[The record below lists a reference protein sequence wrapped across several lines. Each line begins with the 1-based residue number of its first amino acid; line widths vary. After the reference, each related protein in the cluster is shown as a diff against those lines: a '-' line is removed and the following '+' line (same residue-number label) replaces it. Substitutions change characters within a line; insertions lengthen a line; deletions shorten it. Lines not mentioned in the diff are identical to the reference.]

1 MEGSEQLE
9 RGRARVERRGS
20 TARSWVRRALLALI
34 GAGCGASALAEAYY
48 DIPVWGA
55 IAVALL
61 AVLLGLAIGH
71 PARPAGPAAVALGA
85 LALLWLWALL
95 SQGWAGSDDQALAL
109 AGQFALYAALLAVLL
124 LLLRRRGDYWALL
137 PLLMVGVT
145 ATALWVT
152 LEMLGPDGPSLFVGG
167 RLVEPLGYVNGQA
180 GFFLV
185 GLWPLIALAEQT
197 RYPLL
202 AGLGI
207 AAAFIVAC
215 MLVLGQARGV
225 LPGTVVSAVVVLAVV
240 PGRPRRLTVL
250 LLVGAAVALV
260 SRPVLDVYSEAPGLS
275 EAVDK
280 EIVQDA
286 GRAILLGAVILGVA
300 WAGAQALLSG
310 LGSRASGARRITPA
324 VEGAV
329 GLTIVVLAAG
339 VALAAVD
346 DPLGKVDEQ
355 YDEFVNLRT
364 EQTGDT
370 RFFSGGGY
378 RYDYWRIAWQQ
389 FRDHPVR
396 GVGAGNY
403 ELTYF
408 RERRTNE
415 DIRQPHSLE
424 LQTLAE
430 LGLVG
435 GLALVAFIGAVLA
448 GFWRASRRAG
458 GDRGVRVIAVAA
470 GGAFVAWL
478 VHTSVDWLHL
488 LPGVT
493 GIALCGAA
501 MLLAPWMR
509 QVPRNWNRLR
519 ILGTAG
525 VAVVILLAAL
535 TVGRFAAAERFRLEG
550 RDKVASDPV
559 EALRL
564 ANESLALNGD
574 SLPAIYLKSAAYARL
589 GIYRKSRGALVE
601 ARRKEPHDWLP
612 WALLGDL
619 EVRRG
624 RIAQARRNYRRALRL
639 NPRHDRLEQLVK
651 NPQLA
656 LESGP
661 G

>member
-1 MEGSEQLE
+1 
-9 RGRARVERRGS
+9 V
-20 TARSWVRRALLALI
+20 
-34 GAGCGASALAEAYY
+34 
-48 DIPVWGA
+48 
-55 IAVALL
+55 
-61 AVLLGLAIGH
+61 
-71 PARPAGPAAVALGA
+71 
-85 LALLWLWALL
+85 
-95 SQGWAGSDDQALAL
+95 SQGWADSDDQALAF
-109 AGQFALYAALLAVLL
+109 AGQFTLYAALFGVLL

-137 PLLMVGVT
+137 PLLMAGVT

-152 LEMLGPDGPSLFVGG
+152 LKMLGPDGPSLFVGG
-167 RLVEPLGYVNGQA
+167 RLVEPLGYVNGEA

-197 RYPLL
+197 RYPVL

-207 AAAFIVAC
+207 ACAFLVAC

-225 LPGTVVSAVVVLAVV
+225 LPGTLVSAVVVLAVV

-250 LLVGAAVALV
+250 LLIAAAVALV
-260 SRPVLDVYSEAPGLS
+260 SGPLLDVYSEAPPLGEQLD
-275 EAVDK
+275 EDVV
-280 EIVQDA
+280 EEA
-286 GRAILLGAVILGVA
+286 GRAILLAAVLLGAA
-300 WAGAQALLSG
+300 WAGAQALLAARS
-310 LGSRASGARRITPA
+310 SRMSGARRLVPV
-324 VEGAV
+324 VEAAV

-346 DPLGKVDEQ
+346 DPLGKVGDQ

-364 EQTGDT
+364 GESGDS

-378 RYDYWRIAWQQ
+378 RYDYWRVAWDQ

-403 ELTYF
+403 DVTYF

-424 LQTLAE
+424 LQMLAE

-435 GLALVAFIGAVLA
+435 GLALIAFIGAVLA

-458 GDRGVRVIAVAA
+458 EDRGVRVITVAA
-470 GGAFVAWL
+470 GGSFVAWL

-501 MLLAPWMR
+501 MLLSPWMR
-509 QVPRNWNRLR
+509 PVPRDWSRAR
-519 ILGTAG
+519 ILATAG
-525 VAVVILLAAL
+525 VAVVLLFAAL
-535 TVGRFAAAERFRLEG
+535 TVGRFAAAEKLRLDG
-550 RDKVASDPV
+550 RDKVASEPV

-564 ANESLALNGD
+564 ANRSLALNGD
-574 SLPAIYLKSAAYARL
+574 SLPAIYLKSASYAQL
-589 GIYRKSRGALVE
+589 GIYGKSRAALIE
-601 ARRKEPHDWLP
+601 ATRKEPHDWLP
-612 WALLGDL
+612 WALLGDV

-624 RIAQARRNYRRALRL
+624 GIAQARRHYSRALRL
-639 NPRHDRLEQLVK
+639 NPRDDGLQQLVK
-651 NPQLA
+651 DPRLA
-656 LESGP
+656 LEE
-661 G
+661 